1 MECSAFSNMDMNIL
15 QEKKRMCI
23 GMIRCYVLK
32 LLYFVCRQSADDDQR
47 ERGKSSFQFVVDCG
61 WNMMTIMMGRRFI
74 YRKKYNVENARKPS
88 SVLCVL
94 F

>member
-1 MECSAFSNMDMNIL
+1 MYRYDKMLCIKTTIL
-15 QEKKRMCI
+15 C
-23 GMIRCYVLK
+23 V
-32 LLYFVCRQSADDDQR
+32 SADDDQR

-88 SVLCVL
+88 SVLYVL